1 MVSCLTTTSEECVN
15 VFKIKKKAEK
25 PKPVVLYN
33 IVEDYSEFDAPGN
46 VTVCAMTLT
55 EDLTAHAKILAE
67 SYDVPL
73 DTMTRLLEEG
83 GIYVYPQTGGILTR
97 GLFACLVDPAKT
109 KPKQTFVLDLMQFAE
124 AEQLVRARGISLD
137 EAATGVFHRTLPEE
151 LQAKL
156 RRKNLGLDYRALDR
170 SVAKGGD
177 IKYIDFRKDWSP
189 HFKRLCIMPD
199 GRLVE
204 TGGLEE
210 FARLHGITTAQAKTL
225 VEQGGTLEVQ
235 DDVLACQIV
244 NGQPAVARFSAVNYA
259 KAKELASARG
269 LHLMDA
275 LSEVA
280 YADPAMMR
288 GLSRKALAQ
297 RS

>member
-1 MVSCLTTTSEECVN
+1 M
-15 VFKIKKKAEK
+15 FKIKKKAEK
-25 PKPVVLYN
+25 PKPTVLYN

-46 VTVCAMTLT
+46 VTVCAMTLP
-55 EDLTAHAKILAE
+55 EDLAAHAKILSE

-73 DTMTRLLEEG
+73 ERMTAVLTQG
-83 GIYVYPQTGGILTR
+83 GVYVYPQTCGLLTR
-97 GLFACLVDPAKT
+97 GLFACIVDPAGAG
-109 KPKQTFVLDLMQFAE
+109 PKQTFVLDLMQFAE
-124 AEQLVRARGISLD
+124 AEQLVRAQGIPLG
-137 EAATGVFHRTLPEE
+137 EAATRVFHRTLPEE
-151 LQAKL
+151 LKAKL
-156 RRKNLGLDYRALDR
+156 RQKNLRLDYRALDR

-177 IKYIDFRKDWSP
+177 ITYIDFRKDWSP

-235 DDVLACQIV
+235 DEVLACQIV
-244 NGQPAVARFSAVNYA
+244 NGQPAVARFSAANYA
-259 KAKELASARG
+259 KAKELAASRG

-280 YADPAMMR
+280 YNDAAMMR
-288 GLSRKALAQ
+288 GLARKALVS
-297 RS
+297 RSR